1 MAGKCKF
8 CEAALPD
15 EGARFCPSCG
25 HAVGAEELTVPIAA
39 TGPRLVIQ
47 EPGQAKT
54 TVPIEWTRCGIG
66 RDPANQVVVHH
77 DSVSRLHAQV
87 DQRDAGYWLTD
98 LGSMN
103 GTSVNGRRLE
113 PNTAVKLKDGDIIR
127 IGDQHG
133 NSVSITFSAEL
144 PEAAGREAIRL
155 DHQRE
160 LAGLKSYTL
169 GRDPSNRIHLD
180 HPSVSRR
187 HARIDQT
194 PAGHQLT
201 DLGST
206 NGTFLN
212 GRRLQGS
219 SPLKDEDVI
228 QVGPFKLVYDQ
239 DGLTRYAPDGNY
251 RLDGLHLQRDV
262 PIGSLLS
269 PGNIARGGRAT
280 KLILND
286 INLSIYPREFVALV
300 GGSGSGKSTLLKAL
314 SGFVPAEQGRVLI
327 NGDDLY
333 ANYSAYESVL
343 GYVPQDDIIH
353 HSLIVRDALTY
364 AAEMRLPDA
373 APDEIKQRVDDALA
387 EVEMTAHQSKQVG
400 RLSGGQ
406 RKRVSIAQEL
416 LAGPGLFF
424 LDEPT
429 SGLDP
434 GLEKKMMYTLR
445 RLADAGRTVVL
456 ITHATANIS
465 QCTNVA
471 FLADGRL
478 VYFGPPQE
486 ALGFFGAADFADIYT
501 RLSQPLD
508 PNSNPPPPGWQAP
521 AEGKVTAAQAWEEH
535 FRKSPDYQKNVA
547 SRLDPSEAGLQAT
560 RPVAP
565 RTRPHVSPLRQFS
578 VLTRRYFN
586 LVWREPMSLF
596 VLLAIM
602 PILGLFLLLMSHPD
616 DLVGKGQPLAVDI
629 VTAFQAQRVVF
640 MLALAANLLGLFAAA
655 YEIIKEEAIYRRE
668 RMVNLG
674 IMPYLFSKLAVLG
687 VFALVQCALIL
698 LVLRIKV
705 EYPTGGILLPPVLE
719 IYLTL
724 VLTTLASLALGLL
737 ISSLARNTNMVVYLI
752 LLVLFV
758 QIIFA
763 GAIFPLDD
771 SVRLLTDLSTTH
783 WSLQALGSIIG
794 LGTQGFYVEYKH
806 DLEHILKPWAIL
818 LLFTVVCTALTALVQ
833 KRKDTL

>member
-1 MAGKCKF
+1 MADQCKF
-8 CEAALPD
+8 CGAALPSPD
-15 EGARFCPSCG
+15 VRFCPSCG
-25 HAVGAEELTVPIAA
+25 QALGAGEVTIPVAMA
-39 TGPRLVIQ
+39 GPRLIIQ
-47 EPGQAKT
+47 EPGQTKS
-54 TVPIEWTRCGIG
+54 TVTIEWNRCIIG

-87 DQRDAGYWLTD
+87 ELREADYWLTD

-133 NSVSITFSAEL
+133 NSVSITFSAEM
-144 PEAAGREAIRL
+144 PEAAGREVIRL
-155 DHQRE
+155 DRQRE

-169 GRDPSNRIHLD
+169 GRDPSNRVHLD

-187 HARIDQT
+187 HARMDQT
-194 PAGHQLT
+194 PTGHQLT

-206 NGTFLN
+206 NGTFVN
-212 GRRLQGS
+212 GQRLRGS

-228 QVGPFKLVYDQ
+228 QIGPFKLVYDQ

-251 RLDGLHLQRDV
+251 RLDGLHLQTDV
-262 PIGSLLS
+262 EIGSPLS
-269 PGNIARGGRAT
+269 PRRLLRRGVT
-280 KLILND
+280 KLLLND
-286 INLSIYPREFVALV
+286 ISLSVYPREFVALV
-300 GGSGSGKSTLLKAL
+300 GGSGAGKSTLLKAL
-314 SGFVPAEQGRVLI
+314 SGFVPAERGQVLI

-333 ANYSAYESVL
+333 ANYSAYESIF

-373 APDEIKQRVDDALA
+373 TPDEVKTRVDDALT
-387 EVEMTAHQSKQVG
+387 EVEMAAHQKKQVG

-456 ITHATANIS
+456 ITHATANIT

-486 ALGFFGAADFADIYT
+486 ALAFFGTTDFADIYT

-508 PNSNPPPPGWQAP
+508 PNNNPPPPGWQAP

-535 FRKSPDYQKNVA
+535 FRKSPDYQRNIA
-547 SRLDPSEAGLQAT
+547 ARLDPVGAGQQVT

-578 VLTRRYFN
+578 VLARRYFS

-602 PILGLFLLLMSHPD
+602 PILGLFLLLMSHPN
-616 DLVGKGQPLAVDI
+616 DLVGNGQPLAVDI

-674 IMPYLFSKLAVLG
+674 ILPYLFSKLAVLG
-687 VFALVQCALIL
+687 GFALVQCALIL

-705 EYPTGGILLPPVLE
+705 QYPTDGIILPPVLE

-737 ISSLARNTNMVVYLI
+737 ISSVARNSNMVVYII

-771 SVRLLTDLSTTH
+771 SVRLLSDLSTTH

-794 LGTQGFYVEYKH
+794 LGTKGFYVEYKH
-806 DLEHILKPWAIL
+806 DLAHVLKPWAIL
-818 LLFTVVCTALTALVQ
+818 LAFTVVCTALTALIQ